1 MDNYWR
7 QSCLQNGAIKDNFS
21 NMLRDAKCTGMCL
34 KESKFGGGD
43 GEKEV
48 REGCSMKEDIMY
60 EI

>member
-7 QSCLQNGAIKDNFS
+7 QSCLQNGALKDNFS

-43 GEKEV
+43 RRRRLEK
-48 REGCSMKEDIMY
+48 DAA
-60 EI
+60 